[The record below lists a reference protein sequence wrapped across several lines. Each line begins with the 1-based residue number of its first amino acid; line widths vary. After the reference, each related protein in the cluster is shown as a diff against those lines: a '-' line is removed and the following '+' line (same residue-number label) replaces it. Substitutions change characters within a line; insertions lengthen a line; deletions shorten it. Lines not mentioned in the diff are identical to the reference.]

1 MADPGRV
8 TRFAKRIQMVAGLT
22 GLLLAISA
30 VTLVAQTSK
39 PPRAYYDISKEVT
52 LTGKVLI
59 VFRVPSQGMIPGSH
73 ILLATSSGQVD
84 ASLGRWGLQGSG
96 ALSAAPG
103 QVIEVTGVMKTL
115 LDKPVFVVRTAKA
128 GDQTYQMRNEFGIPV
143 SPQARERALQN
154 AAQKEES
161 Q

>member
-1 MADPGRV
+1 
-8 TRFAKRIQMVAGLT
+8 
-22 GLLLAISA
+22 
-30 VTLVAQTSK
+30 
-39 PPRAYYDISKEVT
+39 
-52 LTGKVLI
+52 
-59 VFRVPSQGMIPGSH
+59 
-73 ILLATSSGQVD
+73 
-84 ASLGRWGLQGSG
+84 LQGSG

-115 LDKPVFVVRTAKA
+115 LDRPVFVVRTAKT

>member
-1 MADPGRV
+1 M
-8 TRFAKRIQMVAGLT
+8 
-22 GLLLAISA
+22 
-30 VTLVAQTSK
+30 
-39 PPRAYYDISKEVT
+39 
-52 LTGKVLI
+52 
-59 VFRVPSQGMIPGSH
+59 
-73 ILLATSSGQVD
+73 
-84 ASLGRWGLQGSG
+84 
-96 ALSAAPG
+96 SAAPG

-115 LDKPVFVVRTAKA
+115 LDKPVFLVRTAKV